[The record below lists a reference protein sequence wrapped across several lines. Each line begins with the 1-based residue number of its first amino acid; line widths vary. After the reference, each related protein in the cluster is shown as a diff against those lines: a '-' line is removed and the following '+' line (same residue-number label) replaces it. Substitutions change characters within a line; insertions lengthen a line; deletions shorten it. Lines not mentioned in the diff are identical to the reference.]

1 MHGISPIIP
10 YRRPPNQIPTE
21 IENRDKSM
29 ENREG
34 DIKSPETWTPAVKFE
49 VEEIGAE
56 QPDLLF
62 RMFIPSRKVC

>member
-1 MHGISPIIP
+1 
-10 YRRPPNQIPTE
+10 
-21 IENRDKSM
+21 M